1 MISEFERPRVSVRWE
16 NFLIAY
22 MLHFTTAA
30 PISTHQNIID
40 FLAKNTFWCLYPA
53 GKRRNPTFAWDA
65 ATHPSS
71 FHGSFSQNI
80 PFMRQLSLLFIVSSN
95 RLERISATLSW
106 NIGAHTFVKCY
117 ENNHVDRGGIT
128 AGLSQLADHQGQNS
142 IETYT
147 NNYYRRYT
155 TKEHTNYQQLPKEG
169 ENGQS

>member
-1 MISEFERPRVSVRWE
+1 MCEVRK
-16 NFLIAY
+16 FLDNIF

-30 PISTHQNIID
+30 PVSTHQNLPLLLISWPRIPFGVCIQLERGGTPHLHEILQHIHLLFMEA
-40 FLAKNTFWCLYPA
+40 FLRTSL
-53 GKRRNPTFAWDA
+53 
-65 ATHPSS
+65 
-71 FHGSFSQNI
+71 
-80 PFMRQLSLLFIVSSN
+80 FMRQLSLLFIVSSN

-106 NIGAHTFVKCY
+106 NIGAHTFVNCY

-147 NNYYRRYT
+147 DNYYRRYT